1 MTIWTRFADFVID
14 TAGGAIATI
23 IEQIRTVFEG
33 DPETRSRVAFSV
45 AMIALSA
52 KMAKADGVV
61 TADEVDAF
69 RDIFEIPAHEAQ
81 RVSSLY
87 NLAKQDTAGFES
99 YAAQMARLCG
109 QDAEDGQDC
118 PALYDILDGLFHIAK
133 ADGVVH
139 DKEIA
144 FLRRVAEIFQLTP
157 RAFESVLARH
167 VSNPAQDPWAILG
180 IDRHADFETA
190 RRAYRQLAREH
201 HPDALA
207 ARGVPDEFRRIGND
221 RIAAINIA
229 WEIVRESYNR
239 A

>member
-1 MTIWTRFADFVID
+1 MTIWTRIADFVFD
-14 TAGGAIATI
+14 TAGGALATI
-23 IEQIRTVFEG
+23 IEQVRTVFEG

-69 RDIFEIPAHEAQ
+69 RDIFEIPAQEAH

-87 NLAKQDTAGFES
+87 NLAKQDTAGFEA

-109 QDAEDGQDC
+109 NDGHDC

-167 VSNPAQDPWAILG
+167 VSTPDQDPWSILG
-180 IDRHADFETA
+180 IDRDADFETA

-207 ARGVPDEFRRIGND
+207 ARGIPEEFRRIGND
-221 RIAAINIA
+221 RIAAINAA
-229 WEIVRESYNR
+229 WEIVRESYKR